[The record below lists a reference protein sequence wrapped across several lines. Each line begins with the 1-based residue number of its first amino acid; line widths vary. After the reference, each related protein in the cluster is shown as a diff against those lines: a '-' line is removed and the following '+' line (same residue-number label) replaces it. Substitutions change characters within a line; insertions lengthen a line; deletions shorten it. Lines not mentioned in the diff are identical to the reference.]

1 MTKGRAVILPVVLF
15 VLVLLGLLVA
25 LFSFRVNADL
35 AATQAVAYRLQ
46 ARLAAEAGVDAVRLL
61 LRVDR
66 YDVNRWFNNP
76 EELHRIIVWS
86 PETDSTTWGT
96 NEELDDGAVAYR
108 FSIVADDSTDDEKYI
123 RFGITDASASVNLNE
138 ATEDQLLILMR
149 EVAGGDEEIDPHLI
163 VNAILDWR
171 DADSVPRGEAADAE
185 GEYYRTLDQPY
196 RVKNGPFDTVEE
208 LLLVKGVTAKILFG
222 EDIDRN
228 GLLSPNED
236 DGDATFPPDNSD
248 GVLNRGLY
256 PYLTVLSAE
265 DDVSIDNRPR
275 IYLFGEENVVREQ
288 LTKVFEDEPSLV
300 DYIVEVTRA
309 QGQQDSGRGD
319 TGTGKAPPQRRA
331 PGGDASADT
340 KGEENGNKDASRQQ
354 RREGEPEDEQVPP
367 EDADETGEPVDEGEE
382 VEAGEEEEPSED
394 EDADAQEDEES
405 DDAASG
411 TTPIRSPASLLIPR
425 SIRGE
430 IREGPLGP
438 DHLAVLLDR
447 TTTIPPDQGPILGLI
462 NVNTAPPLVLRCIDG
477 LTEEQI
483 KAIVDLRGALDS
495 PTKATPAWLVTKQV
509 VDLETFD
516 KIAPRITARGQQFTV
531 ESLGYADHI
540 GMVVRLQV
548 VLDMMGPIAQTIYYR
563 DLTDLGG
570 QYPIRQEDE
579 ENIRV
584 R

>member
-1 MTKGRAVILPVVLF
+1 MRRRRAVILPVVLF

-25 LFSFRVNADL
+25 LFAFRVNADL

-46 ARLAAEAGVDAVRLL
+46 ARLAAEAGVDAVKLL
-61 LRVDR
+61 LRLDR

-86 PETDSTTWGT
+86 PETDSTIWGT
-96 NEELDDGAVAYR
+96 NDELGDGAVAYR

-138 ATEDQLLILMR
+138 ATEDQLLILMQ

-171 DADSVPRGEAADAE
+171 DQDAVPRGEAADAE

-196 RVKNGPFDTVEE
+196 RIKNGPFDTVEE
-208 LLLVKGVTAKILFG
+208 LLLVKGVTARILFG

-236 DGDATFPPDNSD
+236 DGDETFPPDNSD

-309 QGQQDSGRGD
+309 QGQQGSGGD
-319 TGTGKAPPQRRA
+319 GAGKGKAAPQGQQ
-331 PGGDASADT
+331 PGGDGSADT
-340 KGEENGNKDASRQQ
+340 EGAEKAAKDALRQQ
-354 RREGEPEDEQVPP
+354 RRDGDSEEDEVPP
-367 EDADETGEPVDEGEE
+367 EDAASADEPPDDAEEGE
-382 VEAGEEEEPSED
+382 VEDEQEPPED
-394 EDADAQEDEES
+394 EDADPEEDEES

-411 TTPIRSPASLLIPR
+411 TAPIRSPASLLIPR

-438 DHLAVLLDR
+438 EHLAVLLDR
-447 TTTIPPDQGPILGLI
+447 TTTIPPDQSPTRGLI
-462 NVNTAPPLVLRCIDG
+462 NINTAPPLVLRCIDG
-477 LTEEQI
+477 LTEEKI

-495 PTKATPAWLVTKQV
+495 QTKATPAWLVTEQV

-516 KIAPRITARGQQFTV
+516 KIAPQITARGQQFTV

-563 DLTDLGG
+563 DLTHLGG